1 LPDAVLNHVWGR
13 RRELFPFYHMAF
25 LEADSGRGALIK
37 VCLSSGERFVVGG
50 LFLDAGIRYSGGQLF
65 DALPPLLLTP
75 YKH

>member
-1 LPDAVLNHVWGR
+1 
-13 RRELFPFYHMAF
+13 MAF